1 MKYLKRKNIYL
12 SEAFD
17 MSGGSSGPLGNDINW
32 GDSLVGRMFNSIAR
46 RFTVNYNV
54 NRIEAIAKGIDS
66 EFEILLASGVIEG
79 SEQEDE
85 FNFFKIS
92 FLLGKLKEI
101 IDNEESISKIKENV
115 ENLLDYIS
123 EMDEFKND
131 RASIK
136 KELEESLLN
145 FEEYLKDIKSDST
158 NDDGDKD
165 ETETETESDDSE
177 EETD

>member
-1 MKYLKRKNIYL
+1 
-12 SEAFD
+12 

-54 NRIEAIAKGIDS
+54 NRIEAIAKSIDS
-66 EFEILLASGVIEG
+66 EFEILLASGAIEG

-123 EMDEFKND
+123 EMD
-131 RASIK
+131 RR
-136 KELEESLLN
+136 
-145 FEEYLKDIKSDST
+145 KSS
-158 NDDGDKD
+158 
-165 ETETETESDDSE
+165 
-177 EETD
+177 